1 MPLLNQLLRL
11 SLESMDTAATPE
23 VGDSSNSQDQ
33 LALNSP
39 ESEESIDSSDESVS
53 PCCRRKMNRQ
63 E

>member
-33 LALNSP
+33 LALNLL

-53 PCCRRKMNRQ
+53 PSLLQKKN